1 MKTITKEYYVSV
13 KIYNTFNVLADSKE
27 HAENIVRELGV
38 YETLNECDFNITSVD
53 EVKQCVT

>member
-27 HAENIVRELGV
+27 QAETIIRELSV
-38 YETLNECDFNITSVD
+38 YDTLEGCDFNITEIE
-53 EVKQCVT
+53 EV

>member
-1 MKTITKEYYVSV
+1 MSDIKEYYVGI
-13 KIYNTFNVLADSKE
+13 KIYNTFYVQADSEE